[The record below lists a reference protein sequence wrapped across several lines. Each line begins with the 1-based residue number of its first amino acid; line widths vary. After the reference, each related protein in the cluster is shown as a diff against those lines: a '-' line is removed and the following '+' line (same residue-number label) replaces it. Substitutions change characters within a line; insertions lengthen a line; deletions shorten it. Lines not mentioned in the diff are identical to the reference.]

1 MTRVA
6 VTGSSGLIGSA
17 LVAAL
22 RARDDQVVRLV
33 RRAPSGPE
41 EVRWDPTA
49 GALDP
54 AALDGVDA
62 VVNLAGAGVGDR
74 RWSPSYKH
82 TILASRVDSTRTLA
96 EAVATTGRPV
106 RVVSG
111 SAVGFYGDRGEEPLT
126 EASPPGTGFLVDVV
140 RAWEAAAAPAVDAGA
155 PVVFVRTGLVMS
167 SGGGAFGR
175 LLRLARLGLAGPLGN
190 GRQFWPWIT
199 LVDEVRAL
207 LHLLDHTEVTGPVNL
222 VGPEPHRQAEV
233 ARSIGRTLG
242 RPAVLPAPGIALR
255 AVLGEFAGEIL
266 GGQRVVGDV
275 LTESGFVHEHADL
288 DAACRWLVA

>member
-22 RARDDQVVRLV
+22 RARDDEVVRLV

-41 EVRWDPTA
+41 DVRWDPAA

-82 TILASRVDSTRTLA
+82 TILASRVDSTRTVA
-96 EAVATTGRPV
+96 EAVAATGRPV

-111 SAVGFYGDRGEEPLT
+111 SAVGFYGDRGEERLT

-140 RAWEAAAAPAVDAGA
+140 HAWETAAAPAVDAGA

-167 SGGGAFGR
+167 PSGGAFSR

-233 ARSIGRTLG
+233 ARGIGRVLG

-266 GGQRVVGDV
+266 GGQRVVGDA
-275 LTESGFVHEHADL
+275 LTKSGFVHEHADL